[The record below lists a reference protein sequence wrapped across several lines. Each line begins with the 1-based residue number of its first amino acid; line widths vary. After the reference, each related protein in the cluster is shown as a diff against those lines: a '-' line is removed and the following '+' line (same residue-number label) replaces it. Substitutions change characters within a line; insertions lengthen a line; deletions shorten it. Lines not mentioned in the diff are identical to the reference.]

1 MDSDRNYTVLTIFDA
16 FWTYAAEVTTDKNG
30 GKHCMLDKSS
40 YLHAGADLPHH
51 TRGAISALDNVWL
64 LLFSKQYHPERD
76 RKLTKKVSNG
86 LTLTL
91 CNRSVYYILSL

>member
-51 TRGAISALDNVWL
+51 TRGAISALDNVSAAIL
-64 LLFSKQYHPERD
+64 ETVSPRAGQK
-76 RKLTKKVSNG
+76 TNKKGQQWVD
-86 LTLTL
+86 LD
-91 CNRSVYYILSL
+91 IM